1 MEEQK
6 CDKTCWTRSIR
17 KYSVPMYND
26 DTHGNADMSPTCT
39 NIFVPTRSA
48 FVLVTKDSFVFL
60 VTNLNIKNVNVC

>member
-6 CDKTCWTRSIR
+6 CDKTCWMRSIR

-26 DTHGNADMSPTCT
+26 DTHGNADMSPTGT
-39 NIFVPTRSA
+39 DIFVPTRSA

-60 VTNLNIKNVNVC
+60 VTNLNIKNNVC